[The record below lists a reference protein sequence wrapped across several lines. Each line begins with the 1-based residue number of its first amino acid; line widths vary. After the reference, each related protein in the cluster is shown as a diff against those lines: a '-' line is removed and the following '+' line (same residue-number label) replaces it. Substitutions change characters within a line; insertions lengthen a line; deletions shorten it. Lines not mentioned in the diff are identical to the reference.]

1 MSDTSRSLQKM
12 VELNWVG
19 SNSSQG
25 AQNDAPPSLVFSYM
39 IRSARIISMEAAA
52 AERERSEKIG
62 RKNGW
67 LIVSCTPIQ
76 SFAGT
81 EKIPSVAA
89 FFASISILAFRP

>member
-1 MSDTSRSLQKM
+1 
-12 VELNWVG
+12 
-19 SNSSQG
+19 
-25 AQNDAPPSLVFSYM
+25 
-39 IRSARIISMEAAA
+39 MEAAA